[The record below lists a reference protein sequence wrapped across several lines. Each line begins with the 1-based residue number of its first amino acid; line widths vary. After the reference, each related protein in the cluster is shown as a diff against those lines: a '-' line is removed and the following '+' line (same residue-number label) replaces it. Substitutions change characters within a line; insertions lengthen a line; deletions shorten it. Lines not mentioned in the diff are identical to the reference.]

1 MLPEYA
7 NRSKKDKTIYE
18 DTEYLIKSHMSIEDV
33 EKMYT
38 FTQNGDL
45 DWILDNSS
53 TQDEFQKAYMDFI
66 KKHFENIKQI
76 LLNNYDKI

>member
-1 MLPEYA
+1 
-7 NRSKKDKTIYE
+7 
-18 DTEYLIKSHMSIEDV
+18 MSIEDV